1 MPDIVHHIPI
11 HAIDEAAL
19 VRDRLGMDPEALQAL
34 ARSIAV
40 DGLRMPVEVFAL
52 AAPREGEGGEKTHG
66 LISGFRRLAAVRALA
81 AEGVAGQ
88 ESIAAFVRE
97 PADMAAALAA
107 MVEENEVRAEIS
119 AWERGALLVK
129 AVQLRL
135 FDDVEGAIAGLHP
148 EASAVVRTRLR
159 ALALAAGEL
168 DYVFAAPERFT
179 QGEVMRLAAACRAGF
194 GEAIEAAVCEV
205 PRKDHA
211 RQWEAVGPVLA
222 EAAGAAPGTLTG
234 AGPCRVA
241 ELRGQLRVR
250 RVKVKGGWSFRFT
263 GRMAVDDMM
272 SSLFIDI
279 ENRFGVA

>member
-1 MPDIVHHIPI
+1 
-11 HAIDEAAL
+11 
-19 VRDRLGMDPEALQAL
+19 
-34 ARSIAV
+34 
-40 DGLRMPVEVFAL
+40 
-52 AAPREGEGGEKTHG
+52 
-66 LISGFRRLAAVRALA
+66 
-81 AEGVAGQ
+81 
-88 ESIAAFVRE
+88 
-97 PADMAAALAA
+97 MAAALAA

-119 AWERGALLVK
+119 PWERGALLVK

-135 FDDVEGAIAGLHP
+135 FEDVDGAIAGLHP

-168 DYVFAAPERFT
+168 EYVFAAPERFT
-179 QGEVMRLAAACRAGF
+179 QGEVIRLAAACRAGF
-194 GEAIEAAVCEV
+194 GEAIEAAVYEV

-222 EAAGAAPGTLTG
+222 EAAGAAPAALTG

-241 ELRGQLRVR
+241 ELRGQLWVR
-250 RVKVKGGWSFRFT
+250 RVTVKGGWSFRFS

-272 SSLFIDI
+272 TSLFNDI